1 MAEAPNQ
8 EEQEIA
14 VITLESEDGHSYD
27 CEMLDRFVFEENEYA
42 LLLKIAEEGA
52 DEELEE
58 EDQTLVI
65 MRFFQRGNHF
75 VFQTI
80 ESDEE
85 LETVRAL
92 VEEHVDYD
100 RAALESGQ

>member
-1 MAEAPNQ
+1 VAEAPNQ

-27 CEMLDRFVFEENEYA
+27 CEMLDRFVFEDNEYA

-65 MRFFQRGNHF
+65 MRFFHRGNDF

-80 ESDEE
+80 DSDEE
-85 LETVRAL
+85 FEKVRAF
-92 VEEHVDYD
+92 VEEKVESE
-100 RAALESGQ
+100 RAAMEAGQ

>member
-14 VITLESEDGHSYD
+14 IITLESEDGHSYD
-27 CEMLDRFVFEENEYA
+27 CEMLDRFVFEDNEYA

-58 EDQTLVI
+58 EEAADEDVDDDEEERAAMTLVA
-65 MRFFQRGNHF
+65 MR
-75 VFQTI
+75 
-80 ESDEE
+80 
-85 LETVRAL
+85 
-92 VEEHVDYD
+92 
-100 RAALESGQ
+100 